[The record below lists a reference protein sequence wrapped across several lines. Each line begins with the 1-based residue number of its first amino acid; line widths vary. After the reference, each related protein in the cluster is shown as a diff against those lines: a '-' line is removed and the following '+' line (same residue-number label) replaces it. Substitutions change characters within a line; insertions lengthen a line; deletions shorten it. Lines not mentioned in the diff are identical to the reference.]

1 MLYGDHTYPLIVV
14 SILLG
19 IQLLNHYVV
28 HLKLI
33 CQLYFI
39 KKKIKDNL
47 FPPSLSPFFG
57 QRKERTNG
65 VHFLRREHR
74 SGFSS
79 APEPSKG
86 DAGANHFVLCF
97 YMACSSPST
106 RCPEGQ
112 YRSKSETR
120 LKSTFSSLSLWPSA
134 TGERGP
140 AWALPGPAPRPFFCC
155 STPISRQLWPGSD
168 RSAVGNSKS
177 GQARAL
183 AEPRVFIQ
191 CLLLP
196 GRGGRTLSQST
207 ETTSQAVEQVAI
219 YSCQRESKQQLF
231 SHQLGL

>member
-14 SILLG
+14 SILLS

-39 KKKIKDNL
+39 KKKKL
-47 FPPSLSPFFG
+47 RTTSFLPPSLPFLA
-57 QRKERTNG
+57 KENKEQMVSVSSEENTGLAFPWPQNLPKG
-65 VHFLRREHR
+65 MQEQTIL
-74 SGFSS
+74 SS
-79 APEPSKG
+79 AFIWPVTAP
-86 DAGANHFVLCF
+86 APGAQ
-97 YMACSSPST
+97 
-106 RCPEGQ
+106 EGR

-134 TGERGP
+134 TGVRGP
-140 AWALPGPAPRPFFCC
+140 AWALPGPAPRQFFCC

-196 GRGGRTLSQST
+196 GRGGRTLSRST

-231 SHQLGL
+231 SH